1 MQFFTDSNMQF
12 QLIELT
18 LNQGETVLSNLAV
31 WSTIHLICDSQHQ
44 IKYKW
49 LWCRT
54 LCKSSWTVNGFG

>member
-18 LNQGETVLSNLAV
+18 LNQGETVF
-31 WSTIHLICDSQHQ
+31 IQHQ
-44 IKYKW
+44 IKCKW